1 MAAALSSVLTSAE
14 LPLAEL
20 HAARLDGELMPLGF
34 GFCPIDLPEDP
45 ALRALSLR
53 GAVPE
58 RVIAEQHTAA
68 WIWGALAAAPARHTL
83 CVAAEA
89 RVSRA
94 PIAWAQLREVS
105 IEEHELA
112 MLAGLRLT
120 TPLRTAFDLARWQ
133 HPFTAQDAEALR
145 QLAAVGGFGPRELIE
160 RTREGRNLPHRRRT
174 LARIDAVLSA
184 GTVLSSS

>member
-1 MAAALSSVLTSAE
+1 MAAALSSVLTPDE

-34 GFCPIDLPEDP
+34 GFCPIDLPEAP

-53 GAVPE
+53 SAVPE

-68 WIWGALAAAPARHTL
+68 WIWGALAAPPARHTL

-94 PIAWAQLREVS
+94 PIAWAHLREVS
-105 IEEHELA
+105 IEVHELA
-112 MLAGLRLT
+112 VLAGLRLT

-133 HPFTAQDAEALR
+133 HPFTEQDAEALR
-145 QLAAVGGFGPRELIE
+145 GLAAVGGFGLRELIG
-160 RTREGRNLPHRRRT
+160 RARQGRNLPHRLRT
-174 LARIDAVLSA
+174 LDRIEAVLGHSD
-184 GTVLSSS
+184 VP